1 MDPTQ
6 IKQAFE
12 WGGWPAV
19 FIITALAFGK
29 WYCGK
34 KLEQD
39 RRFHDERLK
48 EQHASQQMLG
58 CLTDAIIA
66 LVYKNI
72 NNEDAARVMAD
83 LASKRIEAIRTAER
97 VASQ

>member
-1 MDPTQ
+1 M
-6 IKQAFE
+6 
-12 WGGWPAV
+12 
-19 FIITALAFGK
+19 
-29 WYCGK
+29 
-34 KLEQD
+34 
-39 RRFHDERLK
+39 K
-48 EQHASQQMLG
+48 EQQASQQMLG

>member
-1 MDPTQ
+1 MEPTQ
-6 IKQAFE
+6 LYQAWE
-12 WGGWPAV
+12 KGGWPLV
-19 FIITALAFGK
+19 FLIAALAFGK
-29 WYCGK
+29 WYCSL

-39 RRFHDERLK
+39 KRFHDERMK
-48 EQHASQQMLG
+48 EQQASQQMLG
-58 CLTDAIIA
+58 CLADAIIA

>member
-1 MDPTQ
+1 MDPSQ
-6 IKQAFE
+6 IKAAFE

-19 FIITALAFGK
+19 FLIAFLAFGK
-29 WYCGK
+29 WFCTK
-34 KLEQD
+34 KMEQD
-39 RRFHDERLK
+39 ARFHGERLK

-66 LVYKNI
+66 LVYKHV
-72 NNEDAARVMAD
+72 NNEEAAKVMAD
-83 LASKRIEAIRTAER
+83 LAAKRLEAVRASER

>member
-1 MDPTQ
+1 MEQ
-6 IKQAFE
+6 SLFEAFK

-19 FIITALAFGK
+19 FLVAAIAFGK
-29 WYCGK
+29 WYCTK
-34 KLEQD
+34 KLAQD
-39 RRFHDERLK
+39 AKFHEERMK
-48 EQHASQQMLG
+48 EQQASQQMLG
-58 CLTDAIIA
+58 CLADAIIA